1 MTTEPEMV
9 DRSGAADL
17 RPFQELGVRLERDW
31 LAAAEELA
39 AFPALA
45 AEALERA
52 ALPRRVDPTAVLRA
66 SLSPVGFPRQA
77 DVVARFGQPPITL
90 HAGRRFHLSALFWV
104 DGTTSIHQHSFSGAF
119 QVLAGGSLQT
129 RYTFTPEIAL
139 GVYRTG
145 RLQPLALE
153 RVRVGDVWRIE
164 PGETGL
170 IHSLFHLE
178 RPSVTLVIR
187 TWRDQRAEP
196 QYNYHRPG
204 IGTDPF
210 LEDDWSTRM
219 QQIVHLLATVGDPAS
234 EELIGRMIDAG
245 DPRTAFL
252 VLERALELDD
262 RRAFDRLVQRAQERI
277 GPAARA
283 LPECFEELRR
293 VRLIARRRAQ
303 VRQPDH
309 RYFLALMMN
318 APDRTR
324 ALEGVAAFAP
334 GAPPAQ
340 TAARWIA
347 ELAKVTVPL
356 QVAGVPWEPSVLAL
370 PEVSDPAQAALRA
383 CLEGG
388 PPPARAEDAA
398 FIETVSRSPFLR
410 PLFR

>member
-1 MTTEPEMV
+1 MTA
-9 DRSGAADL
+9 DADADL
-17 RPFQELGVRLERDW
+17 RPFHELGVRLERDW
-31 LAAAEELA
+31 LAVSEELA

-52 ALPRRVDPTAVLRA
+52 ALPRRLGPTDVLRA
-66 SLSPVGFPRQA
+66 AVSPVGFPRQA
-77 DVVARFGQPPITL
+77 DSMARFGQPPITL
-90 HAGRRFHLSALFWV
+90 YAGRRFHLSALYWV

-129 RYTFTPEIAL
+129 RYTFTPELSL
-139 GVYRTG
+139 GVFRAG
-145 RLQPLALE
+145 RLQAIAME
-153 RVRVGDVWRIE
+153 RVRVGDVWSIL
-164 PGETGL
+164 PGDTGL

-178 RPSVTLVIR
+178 RPSVTLVLR

-196 QYNYHRPG
+196 QYSYFRPG
-204 IGTDPF
+204 IASDPF

-219 QQIVHLLATVGDPAS
+219 QQIVHLLATVGDPAA

-262 RRAFDRLVQRAQERI
+262 RRLFDRLVQRAQQRI
-277 GPAARA
+277 GPAGRA

-318 APDRTR
+318 APDRPR

-334 GAPPAQ
+334 EAPPAQ
-340 TAARWIA
+340 TVSRWIA
-347 ELAKVTVPL
+347 ELARVTLPL
-356 QVAGVPWEPSVLAL
+356 QVAGLAWEPNVLGL
-370 PEVSDPAQAALRA
+370 PEAGDAAHAALRA
-383 CLEGG
+383 HLEGA

-398 FIETVSRSPFLR
+398 FLETLSRSPYLR